1 MFITFKDLEGM
12 LSWGVAI
19 VLLLFLVGFFPLAV
33 LVGVGVMW
41 ILTAWR
47 ASQ

>member
-1 MFITFKDLEGM
+1 LITFQDLRGM
-12 LSWGVAI
+12 ASWGVAI

-33 LVGVGVMW
+33 FIGIGAIFL
-41 ILTAWR
+41 LTAWR

>member
-1 MFITFKDLEGM
+1 MFITFKDLRGM
-12 LSWGVAI
+12 ASWGVAL
-19 VLLLFLVGFFPLAV
+19 VLLLVIVGFFPLAV

-41 ILTAWR
+41 ALTAWR